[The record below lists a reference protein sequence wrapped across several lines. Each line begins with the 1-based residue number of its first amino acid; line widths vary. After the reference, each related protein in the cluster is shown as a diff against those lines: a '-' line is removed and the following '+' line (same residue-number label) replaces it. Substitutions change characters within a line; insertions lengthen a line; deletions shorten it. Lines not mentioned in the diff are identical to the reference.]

1 VNLDG
6 RFSNSFFGQERR
18 YLRAL
23 IALQLDDLAEFL
35 VVYERA
41 VAGEFFLEGF
51 QELLEVVF
59 FGNSLEGRQ
68 RLPTIALLDTDVDV
82 VLLRANVLI
91 SQRIAFISEWVVG
104 R

>member
-6 RFSNSFFGQERR
+6 RFGDSLFGQERR
-18 YLRAL
+18 YLGAL
-23 IALQLDDLAEFL
+23 IALQLNDLAKFL

-59 FGNSLEGRQ
+59 
-68 RLPTIALLDTDVDV
+68 
-82 VLLRANVLI
+82 
-91 SQRIAFISEWVVG
+91 
-104 R
+104 